1 MLIDFYK
8 EITPSKLVTAVAG
21 NLLKETLYGLG
32 IENNHD
38 YISVHSQSGTMNIT
52 DVYTVAAEPVKTQ
65 FLNIY
70 LVNRSN
76 CEYLYQIVGTLMASN
91 ACSKIIIRLEIG
103 NTDYRKTMKEHL
115 IDQARNYN
123 FSLKFL
129 VETHYLLIAIEEGPN
144 LQTRTLCL

>member
-8 EITPSKLVTAVAG
+8 EITPTKLETAVAG

-32 IENNHD
+32 IENNYE

-52 DVYTVAAEPVKTQ
+52 DVYTVDAEPVKTQ
-65 FLNIY
+65 FLSIY
-70 LVNRSN
+70 LVNSPN
-76 CEYLYQIVGTLMASN
+76 CEYVPSLYQIVGTLMSSN
-91 ACSKIIIRLEIG
+91 SCSKIIIRLEIG

-129 VETHYLLIAIEEGPN
+129 V
-144 LQTRTLCL
+144 